1 MGCCVPSFSSVFREW
16 GNGESLFSCSVDSDV
31 VVRNQAVKEVREQY
45 EELRASNPWKNSLNP
60 TILCSQMEPAM
71 FSWIHFRRY
80 KWMEEETLN
89 GVVYPK
95 IAVKEVNNMKLIV

>member
-1 MGCCVPSFSSVFREW
+1 MFREW

-71 FSWIHFRRY
+71 F

>member
-1 MGCCVPSFSSVFREW
+1 MFREW
-16 GNGESLFSCSVDSDV
+16 GNGESLFPCSVDSDV

-80 KWMEEETLN
+80 KWMEEEMLN